1 MRRVQGT
8 LGFMKRPP
16 IPPEDTQPNPA
27 VFRRR
32 PTRWLL
38 AAVIA
43 LTSCTLVLTLA
54 LLFASTMSE
63 RRASQRIPLGMDGAP
78 PDALNVKPAREVTIT
93 MNGSQQT
100 LHTALDNPLE
110 ILRRADIELADGD
123 RIRVNGKLASLTS
136 LSDWTIPA
144 RRIEIRKATRLT
156 VVDDG
161 QRSSFVTAADTVGDA
176 LFEAGFK
183 LYLTDEVR
191 PPLETLIDGEMTV
204 RIRRAIP
211 VALDVDGVR
220 IEARANAETVAAV
233 LAELNV
239 PLFGL
244 DYVMPAGETKV
255 SENMTIE
262 IVRVTEEV
270 TAQTETIPYQVQ
282 YQADASLNL
291 DEQAVI
297 QVGQN
302 GSREIRSRIR
312 YENGQETSRTLT
324 ETVIVEE
331 PVDQVIGYGTK
342 IVLRAAPGSTRQY
355 WRKLRMYAT
364 YYHPAA
370 LGGDDVTAIGAK
382 LQKGIVAADP
392 KIIPYRTDLFVP
404 GYGVGRMADT
414 GGPRS
419 SPYWI
424 DLGYSDE
431 DVADG
436 KVAWHGY
443 VDVYLLAPPPAEI
456 NYLLPT
462 WRPLRNRP
470 DS

>member
-1 MRRVQGT
+1 
-8 LGFMKRPP
+8 MKHPP
-16 IPPEDTQPNPA
+16 ILPEDTQPSPA
-27 VFRRR
+27 LRRR
-32 PTRWLL
+32 PTRWPL

-54 LLFASTMSE
+54 LLLASPSIE
-63 RRASQRIPLGMDGAP
+63 RGGSQRIALDANSAP
-78 PDALNVKPAREVTIT
+78 PDSLAVKPTRAVMIT
-93 MNGSQQT
+93 VNGSQQT
-100 LHTALDNPLE
+100 LHTALDSPLE
-110 ILRRADIELADGD
+110 ILQSANIELAAAD
-123 RIRVNGKLASLTS
+123 RIRVNGALASLTS
-136 LSDWTIPA
+136 LPDWRIPA
-144 RRIEIRKATRLT
+144 RHIEIRKATRLM

-161 QRSSFVTAADTVGDA
+161 QLSSFVTAADTIGDA

-183 LYLTDEVR
+183 LYLTDEVT
-191 PPLETLIDGEMTV
+191 PPLETAIDREMTV
-204 RIRRAIP
+204 AIKRAVP
-211 VALDVDGVR
+211 VALHVDGVQ
-220 IEARANAETVAAV
+220 IEARANAETVEAV
-233 LAELNV
+233 LAELKV

-244 DYVMPAGETKV
+244 DYVMPAGETAV

-270 TAQTETIPYQVQ
+270 TAQTETIPYQVR
-282 YQADASLNL
+282 YQADENLNL
-291 DEQAVI
+291 DEKAII

-324 ETVIVEE
+324 ETVTVEA
-331 PVDQVIGYGTK
+331 PVDQVIAYGTN
-342 IVLRAAPGSTRQY
+342 IVLHTAPGSTRQY

-370 LGGDDVTAIGAK
+370 LGGDDKTATGATLK
-382 LQKGIVAADP
+382 KGIVAADP
-392 KIIPYRTDLFVP
+392 DIIPYGTDLFVP

-436 KVAWHGY
+436 KVAWHWY
-443 VDVYLLAPPPAEI
+443 VDVYLLAPPPDKI

-462 WRPLRNRP
+462 WTPLRNRP

>member
-1 MRRVQGT
+1 
-8 LGFMKRPP
+8 MKHPP
-16 IPPEDTQPNPA
+16 ILPEDTQPSPA
-27 VFRRR
+27 LSRR
-32 PTRWLL
+32 PARWPL

-43 LTSCTLVLTLA
+43 LTSCTLVLTLG
-54 LLFASTMSE
+54 LLLASPNIE
-63 RRASQRIPLGMDGAP
+63 RGGSQRIALDANSAP
-78 PDALNVKPAREVTIT
+78 PDSLAVKPTREVTIT
-93 MNGSQQT
+93 VNGSQRT
-100 LHTALDNPLE
+100 LHTALDSPLA
-110 ILRRADIELADGD
+110 ILQSANIELAAAD
-123 RIRVNGKLASLTS
+123 RIRVNGALASLTS
-136 LSDWTIPA
+136 LPNWRIPA
-144 RRIEIRKATRLT
+144 RHIEIRKATRLM

-161 QRSSFVTAADTVGDA
+161 QLSSFVTAADTVGDA
-176 LFEAGFK
+176 LFEAGFN
-183 LYLTDEVR
+183 LYLTDEVT
-191 PPLETLIDGEMTV
+191 PPLETIIDGEMTV
-204 RIRRAIP
+204 AIKRAVL
-211 VALDVDGVR
+211 VALHVDGVQ
-220 IEARANAETVAAV
+220 IEARANAETVEAV

-244 DYVMPAGETKV
+244 DYVMPAGKTAV

-270 TAQTETIPYQVQ
+270 TAQTETIPYQVR
-282 YQADASLNL
+282 YQPDASLNL
-291 DEQAVI
+291 DEKAVV

-302 GSREIRSRIR
+302 GSREMRSRIR

-324 ETVIVEE
+324 ETVTVEA
-331 PVDQVIGYGTK
+331 PIDQVIAYGTN
-342 IVLRAAPGSTRQY
+342 IVLHTAPGSTRQY

-370 LGGDDVTAIGAK
+370 LGGDDKTATGATLK
-382 LQKGIVAADP
+382 KGIVAADP
-392 KIIPYRTDLFVP
+392 NIIPYGTDLFVP
-404 GYGVGRMADT
+404 GYGMGRMADT

-424 DLGYSDE
+424 DLGYSDA
-431 DVADG
+431 DVAEG

-443 VDVYLLAPPPAEI
+443 VDVYLLAPPPAKI